1 MVCECLC
8 FILFHFLTAIAY
20 TCSVFSTER
29 FVAWGEEG
37 ESWAHRGSCVL
48 LRRASGLGN
57 ILGCKAAVGRTAGG
71 LVLAFISCEDGE
83 MECSGG
89 RALCMPKQ
97 ASPKLREIPDV
108 G

>member
-1 MVCECLC
+1 MVCEWHWFIFLC
-8 FILFHFLTAIAY
+8 FLTAIAD
-20 TCSVFSTER
+20 TCSVFSTEC

-37 ESWAHRGSCVL
+37 ESWADRGSCVL
-48 LRRASGLGN
+48 LRQASGLGN
-57 ILGCKAAVGRTAGG
+57 ILGCKTAAGRTGEE

-89 RALCMPKQ
+89 GALCMPRQ
-97 ASPKLREIPDV
+97 ASPKLWEIPDV